1 MGCNPNS
8 YCVAMVREGKFFSI
22 KPLNTGRLYSRE
34 EAMKRAAK
42 LQEVCPIELKRLDY
56 DRFVAYNVFN
66 E

>member
-1 MGCNPNS
+1 
-8 YCVAMVREGKFFSI
+8 MVREGKFFSI

-42 LQEVCPIELKRLDY
+42 LQETCPIELKRLDY